1 MYARH
6 RSFPTVFVVLAL
18 ACAAP
23 LAARTLSWEEAPQYS
38 VEINGRPDIT
48 TIAFMPATSSPHLL
62 VTSKRFGAPLLLDL
76 AAKAVL
82 EVDAKQLKAVT
93 EYSYESAAVPAGRKV
108 ASYTVKSGVT
118 SFGYKGMTVTIR
130 VKESLVGDVPESII
144 LAHSPVYTMLRDAYK
159 PKKKDVQVLKSV
171 KKKTEFVVMFATWCP
186 TCRVVLPR
194 FLKILKEA
202 SNPNFSVRYIGIAMG
217 GNEPQAELE
226 KYGHDYPAVI
236 IYQDGK
242 ELRRVIGDP
251 PAPLEQVLAGH
262 LKGR

>member
-1 MYARH
+1 MHARH
-6 RSFPTVFVVLAL
+6 RLLLPAILVLVLAS
-18 ACAAP
+18 P
-23 LAARTLSWEEAPQYS
+23 LAARSITWEEAPQYA

-48 TIAFMPATSSPHLL
+48 TVAYMPGSSSPHLL

-82 EVDAKQLKAVT
+82 EIDAKSLKTVS
-93 EYSYESAAVPAGRKV
+93 EYMFETASVPAGKKV
-108 ASYTVKSGVT
+108 ASYAVKSGVT

-130 VKESLVGDVPESII
+130 VKESLVGEVPESII
-144 LAHSPVYTMLRDAYK
+144 LSHSPVYAMLRDAYK
-159 PKKKDVQVLKSV
+159 TKKKDVQVLKSV
-171 KKKTEFVVMFATWCP
+171 AKKTEFVVMFATWCP

-202 SNPNFSVRYIGIAMG
+202 ANPNFSVRFIGIAMG
-217 GNEPQAELE
+217 GSEPHAELE
-226 KYGHDYPAVI
+226 KYGHDYPAI
-236 IYQDGK
+236 IIFQDGK